1 LRNLLVFGTL
11 MFGVIHSSGQVQNVQ
26 KPSPQITAWKKLYDA
41 HQWFALRDAVADGG
55 APPLYRGAVE
65 AAFREDNAA
74 ERDLRKLIKS
84 SPQSD
89 DAYEARSILTNLYFR
104 RGSYREAAKELDG
117 MLHVKPKDE
126 DALSMRSMFDA
137 FGSLG
142 DQQLV
147 ASRPSTVPFTLE
159 DGNGYLPL
167 TINGITALFCFDTG
181 ANMSVISEAE
191 AARLGMKLVSTT
203 TKISDSSG
211 NTIQTE
217 VARADDL
224 VIGNLH
230 LKGVVF
236 AVLPDA
242 QEPFVELPLGK
253 RGLIG
258 LPVLLAMQ
266 TLRWS
271 PSKNVSFGYKGS
283 SFHLAG
289 ANLAL
294 DGAEPVLAATSA
306 GKPLEM
312 TLDTGAVHTIFE
324 TPFAQKFAALLSSQ
338 GSKEE
343 HKLTGLA
350 GSKSYSSV
358 MLPSLTLETG
368 GGAMTL
374 TPAHVIP
381 GESTGSAEW
390 ADGNLGMDALD
401 QAKTITI
408 DFHAMRVTLAN

>member
-1 LRNLLVFGTL
+1 LRTLLVFGTL
-11 MFGVIHSSGQVQNVQ
+11 MFGVLHSSGQAQNLQ
-26 KPSPQITAWKKLYDA
+26 KPSPQTSAWKQLYDA
-41 HQWFALRDAVADGG
+41 HQWFALRDAVANGG
-55 APPLYRGAVE
+55 APLLYRGAVE

-74 ERDLRKLIKS
+74 ERDLRKLIDR

-89 DAYEARSILTNLYFR
+89 DAYEARSILTTLYFR
-104 RGSYREAAKELDG
+104 RGSYREAAEELDG
-117 MLHVKPKDE
+117 MLRIKPKAE

-142 DQQLV
+142 DQQRV
-147 ASRPSTVPFTLE
+147 ASRPSTAPFTLE

-167 TINGITALFCFDTG
+167 TINGIAAQFCFDTG

-191 AARLGMKLVSTT
+191 AARLGLKIVSTT

-211 NTIQTE
+211 SSIQTE

-224 VIGNLH
+224 LIGNLH

-271 PSKNVSFGYKGS
+271 PNKNVSFGYKGS
-283 SFHLAG
+283 AFHLPD
-289 ANLAL
+289 ANLAF
-294 DGAEPVLAATSA
+294 DGPQPVLAATSA
-306 GKPLEM
+306 GKSLEM

-324 TPFAQKFAALLSSQ
+324 TPFAKKFAELLSAQ
-338 GSKEE
+338 GSKED

-350 GSKSYSSV
+350 GSKTYNSV
-358 MLPSLTLETG
+358 ILPSLTLETG
-368 GGAMTL
+368 GGVMTL
-374 TPAHVIP
+374 APAHVIP

-408 DFHAMRVTLAN
+408 DFHAMRITLAN

>member
-1 LRNLLVFGTL
+1 LRTFLAIGTL
-11 MFGVIHSSGQVQNVQ
+11 MFGVLNPSGQTQDLQ
-26 KPSPQITAWKKLYDA
+26 KAAPQTAAWKKLYDA
-41 HQWFALRDAVADGG
+41 HQWFALRDVVAKGG

-74 ERDLRKLIKS
+74 EHDLRKLIES

-104 RGSYREAAKELDG
+104 RGSYREAASELDG
-117 MLHVKPKDE
+117 MLRIKPKAE

-147 ASRPSTVPFTLE
+147 ASRASTVPFTLE

-167 TINGITALFCFDTG
+167 TINGITAQFCFDTG

-203 TKISDSSG
+203 TRISDSSG
-211 NTIQTE
+211 STIRTE

-224 VIGNLH
+224 VIGGLH

-266 TLRWS
+266 TLRWI
-271 PSKNVSFGYKGS
+271 PSKNASLGYKGS
-283 SFHLAG
+283 SFHLAD
-289 ANLAL
+289 ANLAF
-294 DGAEPVLAATSA
+294 DGPEPVLAATSA
-306 GKPLEM
+306 GKSLEM

-324 TPFAQKFAALLSSQ
+324 TPFAKKFAALLSSQ

-358 MLPSLTLETG
+358 VLPSLTLETG
-368 GGAMTL
+368 GGVMTL
-374 TPAHVIP
+374 APAHVIP

-408 DFHAMRVTLAN
+408 DFHAMRVILTN